1 LRLKCRSLS
10 AKTSAQGSR
19 TADKIPEKRRVVIL
33 RRGWPAVSAS
43 LAGNFLTAV
52 DHVIMATGNSG
63 PTMKRRSAGNEVHD
77 HRPQMA
83 VVLFAETTNLDFSRR
98 GAQPL
103 R

>member
-1 LRLKCRSLS
+1 VSEVSVAVRKDKRSVR
-10 AKTSAQGSR
+10 ARPTNTGKA
-19 TADKIPEKRRVVIL
+19 ARVVIL
-33 RRGWPAVSAS
+33 RRGRQAVSAS

-98 GAQPL
+98 GVQPL

>member
-1 LRLKCRSLS
+1 
-10 AKTSAQGSR
+10 
-19 TADKIPEKRRVVIL
+19 
-33 RRGWPAVSAS
+33 
-43 LAGNFLTAV
+43 
-52 DHVIMATGNSG
+52 MATGNSG
-63 PTMKRRSAGNEVHD
+63 PTMKRRSAGKEVHD